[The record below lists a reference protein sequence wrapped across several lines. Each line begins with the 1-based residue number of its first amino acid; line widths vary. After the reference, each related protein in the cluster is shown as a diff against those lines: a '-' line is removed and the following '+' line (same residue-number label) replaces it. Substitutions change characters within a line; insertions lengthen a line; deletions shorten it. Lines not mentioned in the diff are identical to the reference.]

1 MRTSKVMWFL
11 DIAQRCAE
19 QGTCLRRNFGAVIVD
34 SAGTIISTGYTGAPC
49 GQRDCLEIGTCWRN
63 DHNIPSGSNYEKCRS
78 VHAEM
83 NAMIQAGKDARGG
96 TMYLAGFEVATG
108 ALVGIYP
115 CFLCAKMMKNSG
127 LIKVVVRE
135 PSSPN
140 DISGP
145 ASVVAGVGG
154 NEQRGFRSSVRNYGA
169 GVVYNNYAE
178 YTPQEVYT
186 LREREALT

>member
-11 DIAQRCAE
+11 DMAQRCAE

-34 SAGTIISTGYTGAPC
+34 SVGMVISTGYTGAPC
-49 GQRDCLEIGTCWRN
+49 GQRDCIEIGTCWRN

-83 NAMIQAGKDARGG
+83 NAMIQAGKNARGG
-96 TMYLAGFEVATG
+96 TMYLAGFEATTG
-108 ALVGIYP
+108 ALVGMYP
-115 CFLCAKMMKNSG
+115 CFLCAKMMVNSG
-127 LIKVVVRE
+127 LYKVVVRE

-140 DISGP
+140 DLSGP
-145 ASVVAGVGG
+145 AVASSLKADNGGRGRRFGVRTGD
-154 NEQRGFRSSVRNYGA
+154 
-169 GVVYNNYAE
+169 VYKNYAE

-186 LREREALT
+186 LREREALG